1 MKKSFTIDKKQAYN
15 LLDLALLAE
24 AYIDEHNMRKVAVK
38 NLIKKMRKEL
48 WPFFGMTYKG

>member
-1 MKKSFTIDKKQAYN
+1 MKKSFTIDKNQAYN